1 MWARG
6 LVVSSTVSRGGISS
20 LTRIY
25 VPRDRERRE
34 RGHSRG
40 KIKDR
45 HRAAAVTLS
54 SSRVFCC
61 CRLRIGN
68 MRRPP
73 LLLVFVLAP
82 PCLSST
88 LASKARHEGQ
98 ALQHEHYLPS
108 TARSHASSSHR
119 SSNSNRRSR
128 TASRLSNTDTT
139 TTAPRAAFCV
149 LRGGGDGE
157 ATSAAATTVTTPIA
171 AADPTAVQES
181 STSTTGDTTTTSSG
195 GGLKQ
200 RAKVLGY
207 FGLWYALNV
216 WYNIVNKKVL
226 NALPL
231 PSSIAVLQLGI
242 GSLWV
247 GTQWLVG
254 IRSPPGKLTSAG
266 AARLTP
272 VAFFHGGGQLA
283 TVLSLGAGAVSFTHV
298 VKAMEPFFS
307 ALVAAVCFRQV
318 FRWQVYAS
326 LLPVVA
332 GVSLACAKEINFSWV
347 SFLAAMASNLLFAC
361 RANFSKALMT
371 RPPFRGGAST
381 SSANLYGLVTLVS
394 FMVFAPWAALTGRSE
409 WEPAWQ
415 AAMERGY
422 QGRTLA
428 LSVVL
433 SGVSHYLNN
442 EVMYL
447 ALGSVHPTTLAV
459 GNTMKRVFI
468 VVASLLVFKTPIS
481 KLGMVG
487 SAIAVAGVLVY
498 SLARQHYGVLD
509 EKIKQNQ
516 HHHHH
521 QHQQ

>member
-1 MWARG
+1 MRG
-6 LVVSSTVSRGGISS
+6 V
-20 LTRIY
+20 
-25 VPRDRERRE
+25 
-34 RGHSRG
+34 
-40 KIKDR
+40 
-45 HRAAAVTLS
+45 
-54 SSRVFCC
+54 
-61 CRLRIGN
+61 
-68 MRRPP
+68 PP
-73 LLLVFVLAP
+73 LLLVVSLLIP
-82 PCLSST
+82 PGLSHT
-88 LASKARHEGQ
+88 VALDARRGRQ
-98 ALQHEHYLPS
+98 AGQHELLLPS
-108 TARSHASSSHR
+108 TARSQAAPSSRRINSSSD
-119 SSNSNRRSR
+119 SSS
-128 TASRLSNTDTT
+128 
-139 TTAPRAAFCV
+139 AAGL
-149 LRGGGDGE
+149 LRGGDGSGPATQSSLTAE
-157 ATSAAATTVTTPIA
+157 AG
-171 AADPTAVQES
+171 S
-181 STSTTGDTTTTSSG
+181 S
-195 GGLKQ
+195 LKD
-200 RAKVLGY
+200 RARVLGY

-231 PSSIAVLQLGI
+231 PSSVAVLQLGI

-247 GTQWLVG
+247 GTQWLV
-254 IRSPPGKLTSAG
+254 RARTPPGKLAATG

-307 ALVAAVCFRQV
+307 ALVAAVWFRQI

-371 RPPFRGGAST
+371 RPPFEGGAST
-381 SSANLYGLVTLVS
+381 SSANLYGLVTIVS
-394 FMVFAPWAALTGRSE
+394 FVVFAPFAALTGWSK
-409 WEPAWQ
+409 WGPAWES
-415 AAMERGY
+415 AMENGH
-422 QGRTLA
+422 QAKALV
-428 LSVVL
+428 LSVLL

-468 VVASLLVFKTPIS
+468 VVASLIVFKTPIS
-481 KLGMVG
+481 RLGMVG
-487 SAIAVAGVLVY
+487 SAIAVGGVLVY

-509 EKIKQNQ
+509 QRKRLEGRSSSSKR
-516 HHHHH
+516 
-521 QHQQ
+521 